1 MRKRGKSIL
10 LDFQHFLKPPFE
22 KCDLK
27 KKKSP
32 RPLFFSLVYNGDS
45 DI

>member
-22 KCDLK
+22 KYDL